1 MKYKFSQG
9 AGHIIDIKYR
19 SEAGI
24 LSSEFRKDRFQEA
37 FIKANKKRFFRVWSP
52 FLCLTLMVP
61 DKGLSASCFANKQTG
76 AASSFCGH
84 VCLL

>member
-24 LSSEFRKDRFQEA
+24 LSCEFRKDRFQEA
-37 FIKANKKRFFRVWSP
+37 FIKS
-52 FLCLTLMVP
+52 
-61 DKGLSASCFANKQTG
+61 KQEKIF
-76 AASSFCGH
+76 SSVEPVSVFDIDGTR
-84 VCLL
+84 